1 MCGPTLIGRF
11 RTVLFLQNSE
21 LVRTLHPIIPL
32 AVQLLS
38 GSNIL
43 PSLSKSVMRLHP
55 AASSFLSS
63 IVRHSSVARRWKFVF
78 DCPTFIRLTA
88 LDMVCRGCAVRVTA
102 RIREGIV
109 TAGQG
114 SCWTVRFEFP
124 CSIRPTDGDIWRPGK
139 PFRAGTHGLGSSS
152 DG

>member
-88 LDMVCRGCAVRVTA
+88 LDMVCRGCAVRLLRGFA
-102 RIREGIV
+102 RVLSQPGKEV
-109 TAGQG
+109 VGQCDL
-114 SCWTVRFEFP
+114 SFRVRFG
-124 CSIRPTDGDIWRPGK
+124 RPMETYGDQASHLERVHM
-139 PFRAGTHGLGSSS
+139 A
-152 DG
+152 